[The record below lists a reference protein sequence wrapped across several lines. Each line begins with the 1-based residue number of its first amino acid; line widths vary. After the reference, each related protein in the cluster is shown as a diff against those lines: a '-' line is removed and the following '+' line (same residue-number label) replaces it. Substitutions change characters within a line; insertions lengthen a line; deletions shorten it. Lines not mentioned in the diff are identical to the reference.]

1 MAEAGLLLA
10 FDFGLRY
17 IGWATGQHLTASATA
32 GSALPAQEGAPK
44 WEAVAALLDEWRP
57 VRLIV
62 GLPLNMDGSESEMS
76 AKARRFARRLEGRFG
91 LPVSLQDERLSSR
104 EAGERLPEKAR
115 NARHGEAA
123 RVILE
128 DYLRATGS

>member
-17 IGWATGQHLTASATA
+17 IGWAA

-44 WEAVAALLDEWRP
+44 WGAVAALLDEWRP